1 MLVYDITR
9 WELADCLAQWSM
21 QRIFLSISSI
31 SITLPLCPDCLPL
44 KPVYLELNLNFLQKS
59 VTEFLSY
66 INKHPKLISL
76 VGNDIYTLEFPE
88 VRLHLILK
96 LNYSHWAV
104 TPDIVLKI
112 CFLFHCIWLKIIF
125 NGMYTVHCTAL
136 GKILWK

>member
-1 MLVYDITR
+1 
-9 WELADCLAQWSM
+9 M

-96 LNYSHWAV
+96 LNYSH
-104 TPDIVLKI
+104 
-112 CFLFHCIWLKIIF
+112 
-125 NGMYTVHCTAL
+125 
-136 GKILWK
+136 